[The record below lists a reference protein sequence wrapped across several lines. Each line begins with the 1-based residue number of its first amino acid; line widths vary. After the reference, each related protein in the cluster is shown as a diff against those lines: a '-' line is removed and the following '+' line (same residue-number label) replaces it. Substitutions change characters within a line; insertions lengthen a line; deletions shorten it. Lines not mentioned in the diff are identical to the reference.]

1 MYRLHGRRSMDTHRR
16 VGHNTANNEEESPVN
31 PGFEEVMSIRSRGM
45 PADGEVTISGSDP
58 VFSARFKIGETT
70 ANILAGIGVAV
81 TDIHEM
87 KTGKRQKVAIDVRH
101 AAATCQSSKFLS
113 KPAADGGWKAVESSS
128 MTHMRS
134 ITQPWQCKDGRWY
147 LPHFNLPHLHDRV
160 IGVLKCESNADA
172 VKKAISKWDS
182 HDLEEAIAEARA
194 CGSIIRSNA
203 EWLEHPHGKVL
214 AGRALIDITKIGDTD
229 PIPFPKGERPLSGIK
244 VLDLT
249 RILAGPIAART
260 LAENG
265 ANVLMITA
273 KHLPQVPEHVMDTS
287 HGKSSTF
294 LDFNKPE
301 DVATVKKLARNAD
314 VFSQGYRP
322 GIMDKHGLS
331 PEQLAKERPGIIYL
345 SISCYGHGGPFSG
358 RGGWEQIGQ
367 SATGICLDNGDERP
381 KLLPAS
387 ACDYTTGY
395 NGALGVL
402 LALARRAREGGSY
415 HVRVSLCRSGMYIYK
430 QGHVKYPQPDMG
442 LSEAELNAI
451 LIESTGGHGA
461 LKHLGPVL
469 KMSETKP
476 YWDKP
481 SPVLGANKAEWLA

>member
-1 MYRLHGRRSMDTHRR
+1 M
-16 VGHNTANNEEESPVN
+16 N
-31 PGFEEVMSIRSRGM
+31 PGFEEIMSIRGRGM
-45 PADGEVTISGSDP
+45 PAAGEVGITGHDP

-81 TDIHEM
+81 TDIHEL
-87 KTGKRQKVAIDVRH
+87 KTGRRQRVEIDVRH
-101 AAATCQSSKFLS
+101 AAATCQSSKFLRQE
-113 KPAADGGWKAVESSS
+113 AGGSWKSVESPS
-128 MTHMRS
+128 MAHMRS

-160 IGVLKCESNADA
+160 IRVLGCASNAQA
-172 VKKAISKWDS
+172 VERAVAQWNS
-182 HDLEEAIAEARA
+182 HDLEEAIAQARA
-194 CGSIIRSNA
+194 CGSIVRSNA
-203 EWLEHPHGKVL
+203 EWLEHPHGRML
-214 AGRALIDITKIGDTD
+214 AGKPLVEITKIGDSD
-229 PIPFPKGERPLSGIK
+229 PIPFPGGERPLSGIK

-265 ANVLMITA
+265 ADVLMVTA

-287 HGKSSTF
+287 HGKRSCF
-294 LDFNKPE
+294 LDLGKAD
-301 DVATVKKLARNAD
+301 DVATIKTLVRNAD

-331 PEQLAKERPGIIYL
+331 PEQLAVERPGIVCL
-345 SISCYGHGGPFSG
+345 SISCYGAGGPFSN
-358 RGGWEQIGQ
+358 RAGWEQIAQ
-367 SATGICLDNGDERP
+367 CATGICLDNGDARP

-395 NGALGVL
+395 NGAYGVL

-430 QGHVKYPQPDMG
+430 QGHVTYPQPDMG
-442 LSEAELNAI
+442 LSEAELDAI
-451 LIESTGGHGA
+451 MIESKGGHGT

-469 KMSETKP
+469 KLSETRP

-481 SPVLGANKAEWLA
+481 SPVLGSSAPTWLA

>member
-1 MYRLHGRRSMDTHRR
+1 MNR
-16 VGHNTANNEEESPVN
+16 
-31 PGFEEVMSIRSRGM
+31 GFEEIMNIRGRGM
-45 PADGEVTISGSDP
+45 PENGEVTMTGQDP

-81 TDIHEM
+81 TDIHEL
-87 KTGKRQKVAIDVRH
+87 KTGKRQTVAIDVRH
-101 AAATCQSSKFLS
+101 AAATCQSSKYLS
-113 KPAADGGWKAVESSS
+113 QPAAGGGWQAVPQTPS
-128 MTHMRS
+128 MLHMRA
-134 ITQPWQCKDGRWY
+134 ITQPWRCKDGRWY

-160 IGVLKCESNADA
+160 IGVLGCASNADA
-172 VKKAISKWDS
+172 VAKAIAQWDS
-182 HDLEEAIAEARA
+182 HDLEEAVAAARA
-194 CGSIIRSNA
+194 CGSIVRSNS
-203 EWLEHPHGKVL
+203 EWLAHPHGKIL
-214 AGRALIDITKIGDTD
+214 AGRPLIDITKIGDSD
-229 PIPFPKGERPLSGIK
+229 PIPFPKGDRPLSGIK

-265 ANVLMITA
+265 ADVLMITA

-287 HGKSSTF
+287 HGKRSCF
-294 LDFNKPE
+294 LDFNKAE
-301 DVATVKKLARNAD
+301 DVATIKKLVRNAD

-331 PEQLAKERPGIIYL
+331 PEQLAKEHPGIIYL
-345 SISCYGHGGPFSG
+345 SISCYGHGGPFSN

-430 QGHVKYPQPDMG
+430 QGHVDYAEADMG
-442 LSEAELNAI
+442 LTDAELDSI
-451 LIESTGGHGA
+451 MIESKGSHGA

-469 KMSETKP
+469 RMSETKP
-476 YWDKP
+476 HWDKP
-481 SPVLGANKAEWLA
+481 SPTLGSSKPEWLS

>member
-1 MYRLHGRRSMDTHRR
+1 M
-16 VGHNTANNEEESPVN
+16 N
-31 PGFEEVMSIRSRGM
+31 GFEEIMAIRGRGA
-45 PADGEVTISGSDP
+45 PATDEVKITGQDP

-87 KTGKRQKVAIDVRH
+87 KTGRRQKVAIDVRH

-113 KPAADGGWKAVESSS
+113 QRMRSGEWKAVSSPS
-128 MTHMRS
+128 MEHMRS
-134 ITQPWQCKDGRWY
+134 ITQPWRCKDGRWY

-160 IGVLKCESNADA
+160 IGVLQCESNADA
-172 VKKAISKWDS
+172 GAKALAQWDS

-194 CGSIIRSNA
+194 CGSIVRSNA

-214 AGRALIDITKIGDTD
+214 AARPLIDITKIGDSD
-229 PIPFPKGERPLSGIK
+229 PIPFPQGERPLSGIK

-265 ANVLMITA
+265 AEVLMVTA

-287 HGKSSTF
+287 HGKRSCF
-294 LDFNKPE
+294 LNLTQPD
-301 DVATVKKLARNAD
+301 DVATIKKLVKNAD

-331 PEQLAKERPGIIYL
+331 PEQLAKEKPGLIYL
-345 SISCYGHGGPFSG
+345 SISCYGHGGPFSN
-358 RGGWEQIGQ
+358 RGGWEQIAQ
-367 SATGICLDNGDERP
+367 CATGICLDNGDEQP

-415 HVRVSLCRSGMYIYK
+415 HVRVSLCRSGMYIYQ
-430 QGHVKYPQPDMG
+430 QGKVSYKEPEMG
-442 LSEAELNAI
+442 LTDAELNAI
-451 LIESTGGHGA
+451 RIESKGGHGT
-461 LKHLGPVL
+461 LRHLGPVL

-476 YWDKP
+476 YWDRP
-481 SPVLGANKAEWLA
+481 APTLGSSKAEWLS

>member
-1 MYRLHGRRSMDTHRR
+1 M
-16 VGHNTANNEEESPVN
+16 N
-31 PGFEEVMSIRSRGM
+31 PGFDEIMAIRGRGT
-45 PADGEVTISGSDP
+45 PADGEVTITGHDP
-58 VFSARFKIGETT
+58 VFSARFKVGETT

-87 KTGKRQKVAIDVRH
+87 KTGRRQKVSIDVRH
-101 AAATCQSSKFLS
+101 AAATCQSSKYLGQQG
-113 KPAADGGWKAVESSS
+113 AGGEWKSVQSPS
-128 MTHMRS
+128 MEHMRS

-160 IGVLKCESNADA
+160 IGVLGCESNADA
-172 VKKAISKWDS
+172 VKKAIAQWDS
-182 HDLEEAIAEARA
+182 HELEEAVAAARA

-203 EWLEHPHGKVL
+203 EWLEHPHGKML
-214 AGRALIDITKIGDTD
+214 ADKPLIEITKIGDSA
-229 PIPFPKGERPLSGIK
+229 PVPFPPGERPLAGIK

-265 ANVLMITA
+265 AEVLMITA
-273 KHLPQVPEHVMDTS
+273 PHLPQVPEHVMDTS
-287 HGKSSTF
+287 HGKRSTF
-294 LDFNKPE
+294 LNLTKPD
-301 DVATVKKLARNAD
+301 DVATIKKLVRDAD

-331 PEQLAKERPGIIYL
+331 PEQLAQERPGIIYL

-402 LALARRAREGGSY
+402 LALARRARDGGSY

-430 QGHVKYPQPDMG
+430 QGKVSYQKPDMG
-442 LSEAELNAI
+442 LSDAELNAI
-451 LIESTGGHGA
+451 MIESTGGHGT
-461 LKHLGPVL
+461 LRHLGPVL
-469 KMSETKP
+469 KMAATKP

-481 SPVLGANKAEWLA
+481 SPTLGSSQPEWLTQSN

>member
-1 MYRLHGRRSMDTHRR
+1 MNS
-16 VGHNTANNEEESPVN
+16 
-31 PGFEEVMSIRSRGM
+31 GFEEVMSVRGRGM
-45 PADGEVTISGSDP
+45 PAAGEVTIKGNDP

-70 ANILAGIGVAV
+70 ANILAGVGVAV

-101 AAATCQSSKFLS
+101 AAATCQSSKLMRLS
-113 KPAADGGWKAVESSS
+113 TSGGKWEQVDTPS
-128 MTHMRS
+128 MAHMRS

-172 VKKAISKWDS
+172 VAKAVAKWDS
-182 HDLEEAIAEARA
+182 HDLEEAVAEARA
-194 CGSIIRSNA
+194 CGSVVRSNK

-214 AGRALIDITKIGDTD
+214 SGRALVDIQKIGDSD
-229 PIPFPKGERPLSGIK
+229 PIPFPKTGRPLAGIK

-249 RILAGPIAART
+249 RILAGPICART

-265 ANVLMITA
+265 ADVLMVTA
-273 KHLPQVPEHVMDTS
+273 KHLPQVPEHVLDTS
-287 HGKSSTF
+287 HGKRSTF
-294 LDFNKPE
+294 LNLTNK
-301 DVATVKKLARNAD
+301 DDLATIKKLAKSAD

-322 GIMDKHGLS
+322 GIMDKLGLT
-331 PEQLAKERPGIIYL
+331 PEELAKERPGIIYV
-345 SISCYGHGGPFSG
+345 SISAYGHGGPLSG
-358 RGGWEQIGQ
+358 RGGWEQIAQ
-367 SATGICLDNGDERP
+367 CTTGICLDNGDARP
-381 KLLPAS
+381 TLLPAS

-395 NGALGVL
+395 NGAYGVL

-430 QGHVKYPQPDMG
+430 QGHVAYDKPNMALSKGDLDPIMVETKTGSGTIRHLAPVLG
-442 LSEAELNAI
+442 LSE
-451 LIESTGGHGA
+451 S
-461 LKHLGPVL
+461 
-469 KMSETKP
+469 KP

-481 SPVLGANKAEWLA
+481 SPVLGSSQPGWL

>member
-1 MYRLHGRRSMDTHRR
+1 MNS
-16 VGHNTANNEEESPVN
+16 
-31 PGFEEVMSIRSRGM
+31 GFEEIMSVRGRGM
-45 PADGEVTISGSDP
+45 PADGEVTITGSDP

-70 ANILAGIGVAV
+70 ANILAGVGVAV

-87 KTGKRQKVAIDVRH
+87 KTDKRQKVAVDVRH
-101 AAATCQSSKFLS
+101 AAATCQSSKLMRRQE
-113 KPAADGGWKAVESSS
+113 AGGGWKPVESPF
-128 MTHMRS
+128 MEHMRS

-172 VKKAISKWDS
+172 VAKAVAQWDS
-182 HDLEEAIAEARA
+182 HELEEAVAEARA
-194 CGSIIRSNA
+194 CGSIVRSNT

-214 AGRALIDITKIGDTD
+214 SGRALIDIAKIGESD
-229 PIPFPKGERPLSGIK
+229 PIPFPGGGRPLSGIR

-249 RILAGPIAART
+249 RILAGPICART

-265 ANVLMITA
+265 ADVLMVA
-273 KHLPQVPEHVMDTS
+273 AEHLPQVPEHVMDTS
-287 HGKSSTF
+287 HGKRSTF
-294 LDFNKPE
+294 LNLNKAE
-301 DVATVKKLARNAD
+301 DVATIRKLVRGAD

-322 GIMDKHGLS
+322 GIMDKLGMS
-331 PEQLAKERPGIIYL
+331 PEELARERPGLIYV
-345 SISCYGHGGPFSG
+345 SISAYGHGGPFSN
-358 RGGWEQIGQ
+358 RGGWEQIAQ
-367 SATGICLDNGDERP
+367 CATGICLDNGDARP

-395 NGALGVL
+395 NGAYGVL

-430 QGHVKYPQPDMG
+430 QGHVQYSKPDLG
-442 LSEAELNAI
+442 LTQADLDAI
-451 LIESTGGHGA
+451 MIETRGGHGT

-481 SPVLGANKAEWLA
+481 SPVLGSSRPEWLA